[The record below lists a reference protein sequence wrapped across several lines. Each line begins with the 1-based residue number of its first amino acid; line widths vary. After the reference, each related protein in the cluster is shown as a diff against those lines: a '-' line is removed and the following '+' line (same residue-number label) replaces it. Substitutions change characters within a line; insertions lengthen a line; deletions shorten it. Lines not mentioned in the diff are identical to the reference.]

1 MHTDPFKST
10 EQPKISQKSIFMAY
24 IADVV
29 GIAPGLEELRHI
41 RRQRVFL
48 MDLLQTLLVEEL
60 QGKILKMADITC
72 MAPLCK

>member
-1 MHTDPFKST
+1 
-10 EQPKISQKSIFMAY
+10 MAY